1 MRYKVDRSILER
13 FIIASVAYGRRVTEM
28 TNTRNRI
35 FISRE
40 DSILVVIDMQE
51 RLVPAISEQAK
62 IIASTNRLLAMA
74 DILRLPV
81 VVTEQEKLG
90 ETILQIRD
98 RVQGFEPIRKICF
111 NCFFCEPF
119 SERIRETGRKTLIL
133 AGIEAHIC
141 VTQTALW
148 ACQDFRVQVVGDAI
162 SSRSPEN
169 VITATERMRTA
180 GVTIT
185 SSEMVIYE
193 LLEKAGT
200 AEFKA
205 MLPHIK

>member
-1 MRYKVDRSILER
+1 
-13 FIIASVAYGRRVTEM
+13 M
-28 TNTRNRI
+28 TDTGNRI
-35 FISRE
+35 FISRD

-51 RLVPAISEQAK
+51 RLVPAVSEQEK
-62 IIASTNRLLAMA
+62 IIANTSRLLAMA

-90 ETILQIRD
+90 QTLPEIRE

-119 SERIRETGRKTLIL
+119 SERTRETGRKTLII

-141 VTQTALW
+141 VSQTALW
-148 ACQDFRVQVVGDAI
+148 ARQDFQVQVVGDAI
-162 SSRSPEN
+162 SSRSRDN
-169 VITATERMRTA
+169 VITAIERMRTA

-185 SSEMVIYE
+185 STEMVIYE